1 MNIVGFVFARGGSK
15 GVPRKNIRPVGGKP
29 LIGHAIETALAS
41 RWIKE
46 VVVST
51 DDPEIAAVA
60 RQFGASVPFL
70 RPPEL
75 SGDAAPEWLAWR
87 HAVNFYDEHSS
98 KGPVDV
104 FVSVPATSPLRI
116 AEDVD
121 RCVEGLIHDPDQPDA
136 ILTVAEPY
144 RNPYFN
150 QVTTDERGFAR
161 VVCTLGSGVAVRRQ
175 DAPPVYDIT
184 TVAYAVRAEL
194 IRTKSRIY
202 DGRVKTAQVPV
213 ERSLDI
219 DTEHDMAL
227 AEFLWQRR
235 EQLRRAA

>member
-15 GVPRKNIRPVGGKP
+15 GVPRKNVRPVGGKP
-29 LIGHAIETALAS
+29 LIGHAIEAALAS
-41 RWIKE
+41 RWIDE
-46 VVVST
+46 VLVST
-51 DDPEIAAVA
+51 DSPEIADVA
-60 RQFGASVPFL
+60 RQFGAMVPFL

-75 SGDAAPEWLAWR
+75 SSDTAPEWLAWR
-87 HAVNFYDEHSS
+87 HAVAFYDSHSTR
-98 KGPVDV
+98 GPVDV

-121 RCVEGLIHDPDQPDA
+121 RCVEALVEDPDCPDV

-150 QVTTDERGFAR
+150 QVTTDSRGIAR
-161 VVCTLGSGVAVRRQ
+161 VVCSTGAGGATRRQ

-184 TVAYAVRAEL
+184 TVAYALRADL
-194 IRTKSRIY
+194 IRTKDRLF
-202 DGRVKTAQVPV
+202 DGVVKTVTVPV